1 MDDDL
6 GIVLGVQQFNPDDR
20 YEVACARV
28 KPDGSVEQWR
38 QDVVGFAIV
47 VHMCEDEVG
56 DFAPDSSLEPMVLD
70 DYGNVQSIWTAFATG
85 VAHRIVR
92 RGQEPRVDM
101 ANEARVVQARIADA
115 RMTTAN

>member
-1 MDDDL
+1 MTDD
-6 GIVLGVQQFNPDDR
+6 IAMVLGVQTFHPDDR
-20 YEVACARV
+20 YEVACALA

-47 VHMCEDEVG
+47 VHMLDGDDGEVE
-56 DFAPDSSLEPMVLD
+56 PDSTIEAMVLD
-70 DYGNVQSIWTAFATG
+70 DYGNLASVWAALATG

-101 ANEARVVQARIADA
+101 SNEARVVQARIGDA
-115 RMTTAN
+115 RMATAN